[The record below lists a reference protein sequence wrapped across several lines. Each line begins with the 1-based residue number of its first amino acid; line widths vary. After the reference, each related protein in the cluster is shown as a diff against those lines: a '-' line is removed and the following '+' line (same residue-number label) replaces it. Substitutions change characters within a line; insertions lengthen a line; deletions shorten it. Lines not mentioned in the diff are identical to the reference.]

1 MNQPIKVEDL
11 SKHLEQN
18 IDLYICSSSFEA
30 RCFTLANEV
39 AVSIKP
45 KDSLVFYNENEYQE
59 IIDNG
64 EKLGVLL
71 NTQPSNIISLDSDK
85 QIQNAI
91 KINDILDL
99 KLKDS
104 VDTILLDTTTF
115 THETLLVIFRLL
127 RFKKSSFKNLIITY
141 VGAKNYSV
149 NETDLDEKWLS
160 SGISEIRT
168 IMGYPGVIS
177 PAREN
182 HLVVLFGFEFNR
194 TNSLIDHL
202 QFDKVSLGFGKVTN
216 SISSKH
222 YELNHKRHSD
232 LMENYSHARKFELDL
247 TDPFKAKE
255 CIESYLS
262 GFSEDNIVL
271 APMNNKLSTIGASLV
286 AIENPK
292 IQLIYA
298 KAIEYNVSGYSEPMD
313 TTYLFKVW

>member
-1 MNQPIKVEDL
+1 MDQPIKVKDL
-11 SKHLEQN
+11 SNHLGQN
-18 IDLYICSSSFEA
+18 IDLYICSSSFEE
-30 RCFTLANEV
+30 RCFTLAKEV
-39 AVSIKP
+39 GVNIKP
-45 KDSLVFYNENEYQE
+45 KESLVFYNENEYQE
-59 IIDNG
+59 IINNG

-71 NTQPSNIISLDSDK
+71 NIEPSNVISLNSDK

-91 KINDILDL
+91 KINDVLDL
-99 KLKDS
+99 KLRNN
-104 VDTILLDTTTF
+104 VETILLDTTTF

-127 RFKKSSFKNLIITY
+127 CFKKSSFKNLFITY

-149 NETDLDEKWLS
+149 NETELNEKWLS
-160 SGISEIRT
+160 AGISEIRT
-168 IMGYPGVIS
+168 IMGYPGVNS
-177 PAREN
+177 PARKN

-222 YELNHKRHSD
+222 YELNRKRHSD
-232 LMENYSHARKFELDL
+232 LMENYIHAKKFELDL

-262 GFSEDNIVL
+262 EYTDDNIVL

-313 TTYLFKVW
+313 TAYLFKVW